1 MTETMANA
9 TYRGF
14 NYPHQISSY
23 WAMYHVARHTTLPTV
38 RDWHWY
44 LYRAGKTALKLGT
57 SNVGF
62 MDGTVAREVLAA
74 LLLEG
79 EAGNTTL
86 AAIGAQLRGQMQRR
100 QQRWAVTPHPYG
112 SEFGFD
118 TTGQEEVRSPLDTS
132 QTPPTHLQD
141 TSSTPPTHLLHTS
154 YTPPRHL
161 LDTTGQGR
169 LAYPSSPSLPHP
181 SAGGGVEPVLW
192 ERDRRKAHC
201 RSRPLLHALVAHL
214 ALPRRRALVGRRR
227 QQRQVPRHLW
237 HRRAR
242 PRADARAGGG
252 SDDSMR
258 PPHPPPTPPRVPS
271 SPGTTARA

>member
-79 EAGNTTL
+79 DAGNTTL

-132 QTPPTHLQD
+132 QT
-141 TSSTPPTHLLHTS
+141 S

-169 LAYPSSPSLPHP
+169 LVYPSSPSLPHP

-242 PRADARAGGG
+242 PRADARAGGE

-258 PPHPPPTPPRVPS
+258 PQPPPPTPPRVPS